1 MIYSHV
7 ASQWK
12 WKPRSPA
19 RRGGEPL
26 GVVVVCGCLFV
37 VVCCCCLLVLLLIVV
52 CCCCWLLLC
61 AVVCCVL
68 LLIVGCSLFLHAHDS
83 FELHNRFGAIS
94 YSLVTFLL
102 VTYLIQPGHTF
113 LPLRSATS
121 MTPYGGGLPVPTR
134 VLDRKRAMGDDETR
148 PSKQYRR
155 LKVPGMVHVY
165 YPQDLLEFWLSFIH
179 EKDMNCGDLCQRSIE
194 TVWPWVNNEDVWVY
208 EFDGPPCNSNGKF
221 PRPYPVP
228 RRDAHLPDETKIDPS
243 KTYVVCMFP
252 EVPEPRPRP
261 QMTQSQDERD
271 RKHASDMLARG
282 GCSARVDALRRG
294 GDADDSRGA
303 SDSRGRCSSARSSTA
318 TAANDKLPGLI
329 APVCSRCA
337 NRVWPAM
344 RNRWGNFVCAQCY
357 TPPGGR
363 PECIWCS
370 TATWDGMATGK
381 KRCKE
386 GRLWICRQ
394 CWINE
399 CDERSGNPTRAEW
412 ASWFQLREDTYPEA
426 FRDGGPYSSG
436 SAAAPSIS

>member
-1 MIYSHV
+1 M
-7 ASQWK
+7 AS
-12 WKPRSPA
+12 A
-19 RRGGEPL
+19 G
-26 GVVVVCGCLFV
+26 
-37 VVCCCCLLVLLLIVV
+37 
-52 CCCCWLLLC
+52 
-61 AVVCCVL
+61 
-68 LLIVGCSLFLHAHDS
+68 
-83 FELHNRFGAIS
+83 
-94 YSLVTFLL
+94 
-102 VTYLIQPGHTF
+102 
-113 LPLRSATS
+113 
-121 MTPYGGGLPVPTR
+121 GGGLPVPTR
-134 VLDRKRAMGDDETR
+134 VPDRKREMGDDETR

-165 YPQDLLEFWLSFIH
+165 YPQDLLEFWLSFKH
-179 EKDMNCGDLCQRSIE
+179 ESKHMNCGDLCQRSIDA
-194 TVWPWVNNEDVWVY
+194 VWPWVNHEDVWVY

-221 PRPYPVP
+221 PVPYPVP
-228 RRDAHLPDETKIDPS
+228 HRDAHLPDETKIDPS

-329 APVCSRCA
+329 APVCSQCA

-344 RNRWGNFVCAQCY
+344 RNRFGRFVCAQCY
-357 TPPGGR
+357 TPPSGR

-381 KRCKE
+381 KRCKD
-386 GRLWICRQ
+386 GKLWICRR
-394 CWINE
+394 CWIND
-399 CDERSGNPTRAEW
+399 CDESGNPTRAEW

-426 FRDGGPYSSG
+426 FRDGGPLRCGRSFR
-436 SAAAPSIS
+436 